1 MDSLLLAILYLRE
14 VVYSILL
21 SIMYRYKYVR
31 IRRYFIHVFYKAFMA
46 IILPSLL
53 FQLEN
58 GRLCGDDDEVRNKM
72 TNIITIDTL
81 FATIKISQESSRE

>member
-1 MDSLLLAILYLRE
+1 
-14 VVYSILL
+14 
-21 SIMYRYKYVR
+21 
-31 IRRYFIHVFYKAFMA
+31 MA

>member
-1 MDSLLLAILYLRE
+1 
-14 VVYSILL
+14 
-21 SIMYRYKYVR
+21 MYRYKYVR

-46 IILPSLL
+46 IILPSLLFHL